1 MATARTIFRSHWT
14 VAGIAAVMFIIGGG
28 RLMSVATQP
37 DLPRYSF
44 AVTIEG
50 RALGAFLEV
59 TGLDVELEVLEF
71 RDGSGE
77 LTRKLPGQTKYGDI
91 VLKRGID
98 QDVRLQDWFNEFSA
112 SRTERVDGT
121 ILLFDQSHS
130 EVARWNFVNAWPSK
144 VTGPTLSTH
153 DREVAIES
161 ITLVHEGLTRVL
173 R

>member
-28 RLMSVATQP
+28 RLMSVAMQP

-44 AVTIEG
+44 AVSIEG

-59 TGLDVELEVLEF
+59 TGLDVELEVMEF

-77 LTRKLPGQTKYGDI
+77 LTQKLPGATKWGDI

-98 QDVRLQDWFNEFSA
+98 QDKRLQDWFNEFSA
-112 SRTERVDGT
+112 TRTERVDGT
-121 ILLFDQSHS
+121 VILFDQSHS

-144 VTGPTLSTH
+144 VSGPTLNPAEQELPT
-153 DREVAIES
+153 ES